1 MTLHIS
7 KGPTA
12 QNSVLVV
19 IRHHG
24 SGAVSGALCRDEAVN
39 PADVEDYCAFAF
51 TAQLPLLLRCFLS
64 DGCEGRAD
72 SAGDLLDFEQILLD
86 CKSFSLFCLSHVTVT
101 DRLETL
107 NKNFLFEYPEIIN
120 QTYTGCI

>member
-7 KGPTA
+7 KDPTA

-24 SGAVSGALCRDEAVN
+24 SGAESGALCRDEAVN

-64 DGCEGRAD
+64 DGREGRAD
-72 SAGDLLDFEQILLD
+72 SAGDLLDLNRFSWTADRSHYSVSHTSLLQ
-86 CKSFSLFCLSHVTVT
+86 T
-101 DRLETL
+101 D
-107 NKNFLFEYPEIIN
+107 
-120 QTYTGCI
+120 

>member
-1 MTLHIS
+1 MTLDVS

-24 SGAVSGALCRDEAVN
+24 SGAESRAACRDEAVN

-64 DGCEGRAD
+64 GGREGRAD
-72 SAGDLLDFEQILLD
+72 SAGDSLDFEQILLD
-86 CKSFSLFCLSHVTVT
+86 
-101 DRLETL
+101 
-107 NKNFLFEYPEIIN
+107 
-120 QTYTGCI
+120 